1 MARTRSIKPSFF
13 SNDILA
19 ECEPMA
25 RLLFAGLWTLADR
38 DGRLEYRPRRIKGA
52 LFPYDN
58 CDIDGLV
65 AQLVARGF
73 VTVYRANGI
82 DVLAIPTFGEHQR
95 CHPDERSEGLP
106 APEDASENPV
116 IPGRNA
122 KPGNFPADA
131 PDFPANCAC
140 IPSSCIPS
148 SSSPSVLSTP
158 SEPPKRRRSP
168 SAAIAWSADAGW
180 QGITPE
186 DRQEWAMAYPG
197 AVIDQELAKA
207 TAWLKANPKRAGT
220 RNWRKFLVGWLS
232 RCQDKGGTNR
242 EVGNRPQPQ
251 DGRRTADEAA
261 QAWDRR
267 VADPERHRRMQ
278 EFKAA
283 KEARREAAKLAAA
296 LKIPE
301 DA

>member
-58 CDIDGLV
+58 CDIEGLV
-65 AQLVARGF
+65 EQLADRGF
-73 VTVYRANGI
+73 VVIYRANGI
-82 DVLAIPTFGEHQR
+82 DVLTIPTFSEHQR

-106 APEDASENPV
+106 GPGDEAETCV
-116 IPGRNA
+116 IPGRNE
-122 KPGNFPADA
+122 KPGNPPADA

-148 SSSPSVLSTP
+148 SSNPSASCPP

-168 SAAIAWSADAGW
+168 AASAVSWSADAGW
-180 QGITPE
+180 QGITPQ
-186 DRQEWAMAYPG
+186 DRTEWAAAYPG
-197 AVIDQELAKA
+197 CDLDSELARA
-207 TAWLKANPKRAGT
+207 TAWLKANPTKASRS
-220 RNWRKFLVGWLS
+220 NWRRFLVNWLTRS
-232 RCQDKGGTNR
+232 QDKGGTNR
-242 EVGNRPQPQ
+242 TPSAKPATGPPPVEQAK
-251 DGRRTADEAA
+251 RRFWRSDADRAMTEAEYD
-261 QAWDRR
+261 AWRRDRR
-267 VADPERHRRMQ
+267 NGGIAGQ
-278 EFKAA
+278 LAGKI
-283 KEARREAAKLAAA
+283 KLA
-296 LKIPE
+296 E
-301 DA
+301 DT